1 MCDFIACVGDDASES
16 LYMLDQQEIKG
27 TDMRGRS
34 TDSNTPRSNIT
45 TKYKRRYVRIDHNF
59 FSWAGSSRTTT
70 PSLSQNKIRFG

>member
-27 TDMRGRS
+27 ADMRGRS

-45 TKYKRRYVRIDHNF
+45 TKYIYSIIYNSVDMCALITIF
-59 FSWAGSSRTTT
+59 ISWAGSSLTTT
-70 PSLSQNKIRFG
+70 P